1 MLLRQGLSC
10 LIEKLSFISR
20 QNLILVEEGLTG
32 KDGQSLE
39 GDSGFLEIA
48 IINFRIMNLVWLAID
63 MQTKTFCIS
72 CYFSLIFLAYF
83 VLIFILT
90 KFYFTVYFRGEVH
103 KS

>member
-20 QNLILVEEGLTG
+20 QNLILLEEGLTG

-48 IINFRIMNLVWLAID
+48 IINFRIMNLV
-63 MQTKTFCIS
+63 
-72 CYFSLIFLAYF
+72 
-83 VLIFILT
+83 
-90 KFYFTVYFRGEVH
+90 
-103 KS
+103 